1 MCERWAVLA
10 LTVAALFGAVVLW
23 LVEVALVATLV
34 APSAPLALLMV
45 VVGGGGGMEKAAAP

>member
-45 VVGGGGGMEKAAAP
+45 VVGRANILYNYI